1 MSNYQC
7 YFLDGQNKGEV
18 RAFPTPLSDGGKVS
32 PVESEIQSLG
42 GRRPPGQHPTVPE
55 YNTLAVHDR
64 GKTYFLGTQS
74 DRIESQHLALQQAIA
89 AGLQPHG

>member
-1 MSNYQC
+1 MSDYQC

-18 RAFPTPLSDGGKVS
+18 RAFPTPLCDGGKVS
-32 PVESEIQSLG
+32 PVELEIQSLG

-55 YNTLAVHDR
+55 YNTLAVHHQ
-64 GKTYFLGTQS
+64 GETYFLGTQS
-74 DRIESQHLALQQAIA
+74 DRIESQQIALQEAIE